1 MSEDKGLERVNY
13 YYGEVLSIDDFTI
26 EQNYVVEKLRR
37 HNRYL
42 HGWGVVSGL
51 SVSVSKQAATIVV
64 EPGVAIDCFGNEVFL
79 GEQIQC
85 AIPKHKGKLY
95 VVVQYVESKSN
106 PVPSESDSAGGEE
119 QKLMYSRIQEG
130 CRVDITDI
138 DTSSGH
144 QGIGP
149 GTPGCG
155 CQHPISI
162 ASLLKGPKGWRA
174 ISRGRRRA

>member
-13 YYGEVLSIDDFTI
+13 YDGEFLSISDFAI

-51 SVSVSKQAATIVV
+51 SVLVSKQPATIVV

-85 AIPKHKGKLY
+85 AIPKRKGKLY
-95 VVVQYVESKSN
+95 VVVQYVESKSS
-106 PVPSESDSAGGEE
+106 PVPSESDSASGEQ

-130 CRVDITDI
+130 CRVDITDV
-138 DTSSGH
+138 DVTSGH
-144 QGIGP
+144 EGIGP

-155 CQHPISI
+155 RQHPISI